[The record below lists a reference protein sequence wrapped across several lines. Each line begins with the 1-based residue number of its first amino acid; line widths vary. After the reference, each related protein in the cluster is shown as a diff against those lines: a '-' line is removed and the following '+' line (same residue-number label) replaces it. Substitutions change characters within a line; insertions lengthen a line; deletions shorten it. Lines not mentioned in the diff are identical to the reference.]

1 MVLHME
7 FIKANNYRKNIVVSP
22 CPFCGESEEI
32 YLEQYEH
39 TAGKR
44 WRIVCCS
51 CMAQIDRGHDQT
63 PGILID
69 LWNARK

>member
-1 MVLHME
+1 MRPEERHRAYLIYYSDLNPIC
-7 FIKANNYRKNIVVSP
+7 F
-22 CPFCGESEEI
+22 FCGESEEI
-32 YLEQYEH
+32 FLEQYEH

>member
-1 MVLHME
+1 ME
-7 FIKANNYRKNIVVSP
+7 FIKAKNYLKNTNILP

-32 YLEQYEH
+32 YLEEYE
-39 TAGKR
+39 TKVGNR
-44 WRIVCCS
+44 WRIICCS

-63 PGILID
+63 QGILID

>member
-1 MVLHME
+1 MVLFME
-7 FIKANNYRKNIVVSP
+7 FIKAKNYRKNTNILP

-32 YLEQYEH
+32 YFEQYEH
-39 TAGKR
+39 AAGNR

-63 PGILID
+63 PGALID
-69 LWNARK
+69 LWNTRK

>member
-1 MVLHME
+1 ME
-7 FIKANNYRKNIVVSP
+7 FIKAKNYRKNTTVLP
-22 CPFCGESEEI
+22 CPFCGEKEEI
-32 YLEQYEH
+32 VLEEYNH
-39 TAGKR
+39 TAGNR

-69 LWNARK
+69 LWNNRK

>member
-1 MVLHME
+1 ME
-7 FIKANNYRKNIVVSP
+7 FIKAKNYRKNTVVLS

-32 YLEQYEH
+32 YFEQYEH
-39 TAGKR
+39 AAGNR

-69 LWNARK
+69 LWNTRK